1 MSNLTSDNRPRLEIP
16 MDTISIAFARGNK
29 DSENHLR
36 LVRSGER
43 GMYIKDAY
51 PSNPYNK
58 EGDYANWQA
67 YNRGWNSNAF

>member
-16 MDTISIAFARGNK
+16 MDTISIAFERGKK

-43 GMYIKDAY
+43 GIYVKDAY

-58 EGDYANWQA
+58 KGERELWQE
-67 YNRGWNSNAF
+67 YNRGWNSSAF